1 MELAVCTLILVHKRR
16 PAEPHILKDDLLERI
31 EKIVAATPARAGHEE
46 RGLRRVHAVLLD
58 QTHHIPGHEGAGQAL
73 LPVEAAAAPFEAP
86 LVGRREEFG
95 VDAVRP
101 ERGGPHRHAV
111 GGMGQIQ
118 HAIAAG
124 IEFDL
129 ARAPGRDLPRGVEV
143 RHRVKERLAARDHA
157 RLGGMLVDLKQQE
170 RLFAHFPDKETR
182 VHGIVDA
189 AEIRQIDGVEPRV
202 PPDDVGGGKRA
213 LPHRKRHIAP
223 RLAHIRRMEQIQ
235 QIAGDGLDAH
245 APQDAGKVH
254 VGAGIVDVVGLAHQH
269 HGLAVRPQS
278 VERLPAEGVAGL
290 AEPGLRGI
298 GLIAGAPHLRP

>member
-1 MELAVCTLILVHKRR
+1 MR
-16 PAEPHILKDDLLERI
+16 
-31 EKIVAATPARAGHEE
+31 
-46 RGLRRVHAVLLD
+46 
-58 QTHHIPGHEGAGQAL
+58 
-73 LPVEAAAAPFEAP
+73 
-86 LVGRREEFG
+86 
-95 VDAVRP
+95 
-101 ERGGPHRHAV
+101 
-111 GGMGQIQ
+111 
-118 HAIAAG
+118 
-124 IEFDL
+124 
-129 ARAPGRDLPRGVEV
+129 PGRDLPRGVEV

-170 RLFAHFPDKETR
+170 RLFAHFPAKETR

-245 APQDAGKVH
+245 APQDAGKVQ

-290 AEPGLRGI
+290 AEPDLRGI